1 MYRYMCQNVFQ
12 TIRKSVLKNSKI
24 MFSFINRRKKGV
36 SGFNMPP
43 EQEYKEPIA
52 VFTQYRLPGSVMEM
66 KYRFPS
72 GSKFNPYSEYGSGTG
87 RWGEDL
93 KSTVPIKNDVFFNR
107 IKLFNKL
114 NTVAIYRLKNR
125 TNNFTQ
131 IVFFFTFLA
140 D

>member
-1 MYRYMCQNVFQ
+1 
-12 TIRKSVLKNSKI
+12 

-72 GSKFNPYSEYGSGTG
+72 GSIHIP
-87 RWGEDL
+87 
-93 KSTVPIKNDVFFNR
+93 
-107 IKLFNKL
+107 
-114 NTVAIYRLKNR
+114 NTDPEPGGGGKI
-125 TNNFTQ
+125 
-131 IVFFFTFLA
+131 
-140 D
+140 